1 VPLIA
6 NSVSNSDFTPDGLPQ
21 KSKDD
26 STAYTMAVGQNY
38 FTTMGIPIRAGRG
51 FAETDTETSRL
62 VAVVNQ
68 QLVNQFFPNINP
80 IGRTFMADKNHI
92 EIIGVSG
99 DARYANLREDLPA
112 TFYLS
117 YRQQPKG
124 EQSMTYEISS
134 RLNEASIIPSL
145 RSAIASVDKDLPL
158 LDLRTQNEQIA
169 DTTKEERIFASLTS
183 GFGILA
189 LVLACIGIYGIMA
202 YTVARRTNEI
212 GIRMALG
219 AQAGRVLRMIL
230 REASWMAIV
239 GVVVGL
245 GAAVAMGRLITSM
258 LYGLK
263 PYDPLTLVC
272 AALLLV
278 FVALAASLIPARR
291 AASIDPIKALRHE

>member
-1 VPLIA
+1 
-6 NSVSNSDFTPDGLPQ
+6 
-21 KSKDD
+21 
-26 STAYTMAVGQNY
+26 
-38 FTTMGIPIRAGRG
+38 
-51 FAETDTETSRL
+51 
-62 VAVVNQ
+62 
-68 QLVNQFFPNINP
+68 
-80 IGRTFMADKNHI
+80 MADKNHI

-263 PYDPLTLVC
+263 PYDPLTLAC